1 MTART
6 WWLLLALSLLWGGTF
21 FLAAIALREVSPLTL
36 VFSRVALAAALLVP
50 LALAAGHRFPTS
62 IAGWTPFFV
71 MAILNNILPF
81 SLIFTG
87 QTRIAS
93 GLAAV
98 LNAATPLF
106 TLLVARVFAG
116 DALIPSK
123 LAGVLIGLLGVAIL
137 VGPDAIG
144 AGGAD
149 VIGMVLV
156 LCGALSYGVSA
167 LWGRRLRDTPPMLTA
182 AAQLT
187 CSTLILA
194 PVVTVVDNIWT
205 LPLPSG
211 GVLLAIVTLAFA
223 STALAYLIFFRI
235 LVDSGPQDANLV
247 TLLIPP
253 SAIALGVIVLGEAL
267 TARQII
273 GALVIASGLIAI
285 DGRLFAALSRRRLR
299 PPT

>member
-1 MTART
+1 
-6 WWLLLALSLLWGGTF
+6 
-21 FLAAIALREVSPLTL
+21 
-36 VFSRVALAAALLVP
+36 
-50 LALAAGHRFPTS
+50 
-62 IAGWTPFFV
+62 
-71 MAILNNILPF
+71 
-81 SLIFTG
+81 
-87 QTRIAS
+87 
-93 GLAAV
+93 
-98 LNAATPLF
+98 
-106 TLLVARVFAG
+106 
-116 DALIPSK
+116 
-123 LAGVLIGLLGVAIL
+123 
-137 VGPDAIG
+137 
-144 AGGAD
+144 
-149 VIGMVLV
+149 MVLV